1 MKLDILRKIIR
12 EEVKGAIQEELKD
25 LLLEAIRT
33 PKQVVETQT
42 YNSSPSIGSN
52 PFFPSTST
60 ASPASPSLTVSK
72 EQLRENYR
80 NILGETAA
88 SFNTSQVGKPLQL
101 NGSMDTASPNGR
113 LPEGEVPMNMIMGLM
128 NKK

>member
-25 LLLEAIRT
+25 ILLEAIRS
-33 PKQVVETQT
+33 PKQPIVE
-42 YNSSPSIGSN
+42 IGN
-52 PFFPSTST
+52 GGFGMANTST
-60 ASPASPSLTVSK
+60 QPMSSNIAPTK

-88 SFNTSQVGKPLQL
+88 SFNTSQIGKPLQM
-101 NGSMDTASPNGR
+101 NGSMDTASPNGK
-113 LPEGEVPMNMIMGLM
+113 LPEGEVPMNMIMGLL
-128 NKK
+128 KGTK

>member
-25 LLLEAIRT
+25 LLLEAIRS
-33 PKQVVETQT
+33 PKQVIETQT
-42 YNSSPSIGSN
+42 YNPASTAGYISPSTTT
-52 PFFPSTST
+52 STST
-60 ASPASPSLTVSK
+60 ISK

-113 LPEGEVPMNMIMGLM
+113 LPDGEVPMDMIMGLM
-128 NKK
+128 NRK

>member
-12 EEVKGAIQEELKD
+12 EEVKSAIQEELKD

-42 YNSSPSIGSN
+42 YKPSPSTGPG
-52 PFFPSTST
+52 PFIPTTST
-60 ASPASPSLTVSK
+60 ATVSR

-101 NGSMDTASPNGR
+101 TGTMDTASPNGR

-128 NKK
+128 NSK

>member
-42 YNSSPSIGSN
+42 YNPSFSSGY
-52 PFFPSTST
+52 TSPPVT
-60 ASPASPSLTVSK
+60 THPPATSTVSK

-101 NGSMDTASPNGR
+101 TGTMDTASPNGR

>member
-33 PKQVVETQT
+33 PKPVVETQT
-42 YNSSPSIGSN
+42 YNP
-52 PFFPSTST
+52 TST
-60 ASPASPSLTVSK
+60 AGYISPSTTTSTAAVSK
-72 EQLRENYR
+72 EQLRENYK

-113 LPEGEVPMNMIMGLM
+113 LPDGEVPMNMIMGLM

>member
-25 LLLEAIRT
+25 LLLEAIRS
-33 PKQVVETQT
+33 PKPVVETQT
-42 YNSSPSIGSN
+42 YNPASTAGYISPSTT
-52 PFFPSTST
+52 TSV
-60 ASPASPSLTVSK
+60 STVSK

>member
-42 YNSSPSIGSN
+42 YTP
-52 PFFPSTST
+52 
-60 ASPASPSLTVSK
+60 PALNTQLYSAPTVSK

-101 NGSMDTASPNGR
+101 TGTMDTASPNGR

-128 NKK
+128 NSK

>member
-33 PKQVVETQT
+33 PKQVAETQT
-42 YNSSPSIGSN
+42 YNPAFSAGYTSPPVIN
-52 PFFPSTST
+52 HP
-60 ASPASPSLTVSK
+60 PAISTVSK

-101 NGSMDTASPNGR
+101 TGTMDTASPNGR

-128 NKK
+128 NSK

>member
-33 PKQVVETQT
+33 PKPVVETQT
-42 YNSSPSIGSN
+42 YNPAPTANYLPSSSPS
-52 PFFPSTST
+52 T
-60 ASPASPSLTVSK
+60 ATVSK

-113 LPEGEVPMNMIMGLM
+113 LPDGEVSMNMIMGLM

>member
-42 YNSSPSIGSN
+42 YSSSPLGPVN
-52 PFFPSTST
+52 TTVPS
-60 ASPASPSLTVSK
+60 VSK

-101 NGSMDTASPNGR
+101 NGSMDTASPNGK
-113 LPEGEVPMNMIMGLM
+113 LPEGEVPMDMIMGLM

>member
-42 YNSSPSIGSN
+42 YKPSPSTGPG
-52 PFFPSTST
+52 PFIPTTST
-60 ASPASPSLTVSK
+60 ATVSR

-101 NGSMDTASPNGR
+101 TGTMDTASPNGR

-128 NKK
+128 NSK

>member
-25 LLLEAIRT
+25 LLLEAIRS
-33 PKQVVETQT
+33 PKQSIVE
-42 YNSSPSIGSN
+42 NRN
-52 PFFPSTST
+52 PISDT
-60 ASPASPSLTVSK
+60 ASTTYSNNHLTTNTAHISK
-72 EQLRENYR
+72 DQLRESYR

-101 NGSMDTASPNGR
+101 NGSMDTASPNGK

-128 NKK
+128 SKK

>member
-33 PKQVVETQT
+33 PKQPIGVNGFGVTN
-42 YNSSPSIGSN
+42 NSPVSAP
-52 PFFPSTST
+52 
-60 ASPASPSLTVSK
+60 SK

-101 NGSMDTASPNGR
+101 TGTMDTASPNGR
-113 LPEGEVPMNMIMGLM
+113 LPEGEVSMDMIMGLM

>member
-25 LLLEAIRT
+25 LLLEAIRS
-33 PKQVVETQT
+33 PKHVVETQT
-42 YNSSPSIGSN
+42 YNPASTAGYISPSTTT
-52 PFFPSTST
+52 STS
-60 ASPASPSLTVSK
+60 TVSK

-101 NGSMDTASPNGR
+101 HGSMDTASPNGR
-113 LPEGEVPMNMIMGLM
+113 LPDGEVSMDMIMGLM